1 MGFPQFANID
11 NRIYK
16 TMVNRAGNNKEM
28 SELQPWIRVTSTL
41 HKFLT
46 LESIK
51 NVESFTE
58 RYGDTQK
65 SGRVGTDKNGASVYA
80 GNERAFRPSPTIS
93 SLNIS
98 QGNEGLSKKASFTIT
113 AYTKGQAELIINYFM
128 EPGVHCLIEFGF
140 NQNQSVSQKCQF
152 GGSVE
157 TKSGDIEY
165 SGIPGYASY
174 KSKESDDTSATC
186 EVIRYKNIAYVR
198 EKRKRSNGTYDAMLA
213 IITGGNTNFGDNE
226 SYNIDVECTSI
237 GELPAYLQHHKNI
250 QTTNGKSPI
259 QFSKR
264 FPPEEFS
271 DYGDDDKGSAVEIGK
286 SLFKQMF
293 NELPAHKRMKKVR
306 DLVDQKWATN
316 PSNFVNMD
324 KEIRTTLTEEVKSG
338 MLALTS
344 NENLEQLSTEISSNG
359 VTEKATA
366 QQGEDAKKSLQV
378 SLSDDNTKTGIGDN
392 VVGKIPSDQPLFSD
406 RRYIKVA
413 LAFTILEMQPNTSD
427 EIPVICQNGST
438 VSPLYINWQDTIC
451 KGHKHMYS
459 VDPNTLYVPNK
470 HHPRFRIEGAFVDPV
485 TEIKEGKESITAFTN
500 PIPNLLVADD
510 DGKNVTFNEGPSV
523 ITDMHP
529 NTHDDFEGYS
539 YFPSNTPLKCGSQ
552 ENSDASFNV
561 VEANAFNWGY
571 LRNLYIDFDFFIQT
585 IQQNSYLS
593 KDILYTLLN
602 GLSGGVNMM
611 WDFQIVEQ
619 CSIDYNQ
626 SRTENGN
633 DKDDFYQWY
642 SRYIRGATDESGP
655 MPGQEELAVVDLSF
669 FGKQTPTPSLGIAGF
684 QSRGL
689 KSPFLSATL
698 KFDIPSAMKGQI
710 TAQRRKGGNTQNP
723 NLEQKDKNFKQ
734 SNDTKEP
741 LFSYLTDSV
750 GEMIYHFNNHGAGKQ
765 RQLALQ
771 KQEEQRQDQ
780 MAKEGD
786 SDAEYNE
793 AVEAEGPWYKKAGNW
808 ISETYQST
816 KEGTKKLLG
825 FDTEKVGEVRN
836 ANYEM
841 VLGNA
846 NVIPSTQDRKANL
859 DLIQGFADVYTG
871 NNTTLDKVAK
881 VSAWKDTQILKIIS
895 DYDARDANAASK
907 QHSIILPIEFEFEIP
922 GISGFKM
929 GDTFTIIDLP
939 KKQYCERYFQVVEVS
954 HQIEQS
960 IWKTKIRGAMR
971 NEKSGYKDGVSP
983 KTYDDIILANKTFKK
998 IDKPE

>member
-11 NRIYK
+11 GRIYN
-16 TMVNRAGNNKEM
+16 TMVNRAGNNKKM

-41 HKFLT
+41 HEFLT

-51 NVESFTE
+51 NVESFSE

-140 NQNQSVSQKCQF
+140 NQNQSVLQKCTF

-157 TKSGDIEY
+157 TKSGALQY
-165 SGIPGYASY
+165 HGIPGYAS
-174 KSKESDDTSATC
+174 SKNRESNDTSATC

-271 DYGDDDKGSAVEIGK
+271 DYGPDNKGSSEEIGK

-293 NELPAHKRMKKVR
+293 NELPAHKRMTKVKN
-306 DLVDQKWATN
+306 LIGQSWAYH

-324 KEIRTTLTEEVKSG
+324 KQIRTTLTEEVKGG

-344 NENLEQLSTEISSNG
+344 NENLQQLSEEISSNG
-359 VTEKATA
+359 ITEKATA

-378 SLSDDNTKTGIGDN
+378 SDDNVNTKAGIGDN
-392 VVGKIPSDQPLFSD
+392 VVGKIPGDQPLFSD

-427 EIPVICQNGST
+427 EIPVICQDGTT

-459 VDPNTLYVPNK
+459 VDPNTLYIPNFN
-470 HHPRFRIEGAFVDPV
+470 HPRFRIEGAFMDPV
-485 TEIKEGKESITAFTN
+485 AEINEGKETITAFTN
-500 PIPNLLVADD
+500 PIPNLLVVNPET
-510 DGKNVTFNEGPSV
+510 GEVSFNEHRGNT

-529 NTHDDFEGYS
+529 NPHGAKMYS

-552 ENSDASFNV
+552 RDSDVSFNV
-561 VEANAFNWGY
+561 VEANAFDWGY

-593 KDILYTLLN
+593 KDIMYTLLN

-642 SRYIRGATDESGP
+642 SRYIRGATNESGP

-710 TAQRRKGGNTQNP
+710 VAQRRKSGNTHNP
-723 NLEQKDKNFKQ
+723 NLEQKEKNFKQ
-734 SNDTKEP
+734 SNDTREP

-750 GEMIYHFNNHGAGKQ
+750 GEMIYHFNNYGAGKQ
-765 RQLALQ
+765 RQLAL
-771 KQEEQRQDQ
+771 KNQEEQRQAQ
-780 MAKEGD
+780 IAKDGGYTD
-786 SDAEYNE
+786 VEYNE
-793 AVEAEGPWYKKAGNW
+793 AVAAEEPNWKKAGNW
-808 ISETYQST
+808 LSEKYNSA
-816 KEGTKKLLG
+816 KEGIKSGLG
-825 FDTEKVGEVRN
+825 FDTEKIGEVRN

-846 NVIPSTQDRKANL
+846 NVVPCTQDRNAEL
-859 DLIQGFADVYTG
+859 DLIQGLADVVTS
-871 NNTTLDKVAK
+871 NNTTLDEVAK

-895 DYDARDANAASK
+895 DYDAKLENKNK

-971 NEKSGYKDGVSP
+971 NEKSGYSDKVSP
-983 KTYDDIILANKTFKK
+983 KTYGDVILGKN
-998 IDKPE
+998 E

>member
-11 NRIYK
+11 GRIYK
-16 TMVNRAGNNKEM
+16 TMVNRAGNNKSM

-41 HKFLT
+41 HEFLT

-51 NVESFTE
+51 NVESFSE
-58 RYGDTQK
+58 KYGDTQK
-65 SGRVGTDKNGASVYA
+65 SGRVGVNKNGASIYA

-93 SLNIS
+93 ALDIS

-140 NQNQSVSQKCQF
+140 NQNQSVSQKCTF
-152 GGSVE
+152 GGNIE
-157 TKSGDIEY
+157 TKSGAIVYD
-165 SGIPGYASY
+165 GIPGNASD
-174 KSKESDDTSATC
+174 KSKESNDTSATC

-198 EKRKRSNGTYDAMLA
+198 EKRKRSNGSYDAMLA

-250 QTTNGKSPI
+250 QTTDTGSPTA
-259 QFSKR
+259 FSKR
-264 FPPEEFS
+264 FNPAEFS
-271 DYGDDDKGSAVEIGK
+271 DYGPDDKGSAEEIGK
-286 SLFKQMF
+286 SLFKQMY
-293 NELPAHKRMKKVR
+293 NELPAHKRMTKVYN
-306 DLVDQKWATN
+306 LVDEKWAIH

-344 NENLEQLSTEISSNG
+344 NDKLEQTAEEISSNG
-359 VTEKATA
+359 IVEKATA
-366 QQGEDAKKSLQV
+366 QQNEEKDKKTLQV
-378 SLSDDNTKTGIGDN
+378 NADNVNTKTGIGDN
-392 VVGKIPSDQPLFSD
+392 VVGKIPGDQPLFSD

-427 EIPVICQNGST
+427 EIPVICQDGTT

-459 VDPNTLYVPNK
+459 VDPNTLYIPNK
-470 HHPRFRIEGAFVDPV
+470 NHPRFRIEGAFMDPV
-485 TEIKEGKESITAFTN
+485 TEINEGKETITAFTN

-510 DGKNVTFNEGPSV
+510 EGNVTFNEDRDNT

-529 NTHDDFEGYS
+529 EPHGAEKYS
-539 YFPSNTPLKCGSQ
+539 WFPSNEALKCGSQ
-552 ENSDASFNV
+552 RDSDVSFNYT
-561 VEANAFNWGY
+561 EQDKFNWGY

-593 KDILYTLLN
+593 KDVMYTLLN

-642 SRYIRGATDESGP
+642 STYIRGATDESGP
-655 MPGQEELAVVDLSF
+655 TPGQEELAVVDLNF
-669 FGKQTPTPSLGIAGF
+669 FGKQTPQPSLGIAGF

-710 TAQRRKGGNTQNP
+710 VAQRRKSGNTHNP

-734 SNDTKEP
+734 GDNTKQP

-750 GEMIYHFNNHGAGKQ
+750 GEMIYHFNNHGAGKK
-765 RQLALQ
+765 RQLAL
-771 KQEEQRQDQ
+771 KEQEERRQAFDND
-780 MAKEGD
+780 E
-786 SDAEYNE
+786 EYKE
-793 AVEAEGPWYKKAGNW
+793 AVEAEKPWYKKIGKS
-808 ISETYQST
+808 ISETYDAAKEST
-816 KEGTKKLLG
+816 KSFLG
-825 FDTEKVGEVRN
+825 FDTDKQSEVRN

-846 NVIPSTQDRKANL
+846 NVVPFTQDRNAEL
-859 DLIQGFADVYTG
+859 DLIQGFADVMTS
-871 NNTTLDKVAK
+871 NNTTLDEVAR

-895 DYDARDANAASK
+895 DYDARDANGKSK

-960 IWKTKIRGAMR
+960 IWKTKIRGKMR
-971 NEKSGYKDGVSP
+971 NEKSGYSADVSP
-983 KTYDDIILANKTFKK
+983 KEYDDVILGKK
-998 IDKPE
+998 E

>member
-11 NRIYK
+11 SRIYK
-16 TMVNRAGNNKEM
+16 TMVNRAGNNKGM

-41 HKFLT
+41 HEFLT

-51 NVESFTE
+51 NIESFSE
-58 RYGDTQK
+58 KYGDTQK
-65 SGRVGTDKNGASVYA
+65 SGRVGTNKNGTSIYA

-93 SLNIS
+93 ALDIS

-152 GGSVE
+152 GGNVE
-157 TKSGDIEY
+157 TKSGGLSY
-165 SGIPGYASY
+165 NGLPGQSTYAS
-174 KSKESDDTSATC
+174 KDSSDTSATC
-186 EVIRYKNIAYVR
+186 EVIRYKNIAYVQ
-198 EKRKRSNGTYDAMLA
+198 EKRKKSNGSYDAMLA

-226 SYNIDVECTSI
+226 SYNINVECTSI

-250 QTTNGKSPI
+250 QTTDVGSPN

-264 FPPEEFS
+264 YNPAEFS
-271 DYGDDDKGSAVEIGK
+271 DYGKDDKGSTEEIGK

-293 NELPAHKRMKKVR
+293 NELPAHKRMKKVK
-306 DLVDQKWATN
+306 DLDALPWAIH

-324 KEIRTTLTEEVKSG
+324 KEIRTTLTEDVKNG

-344 NENLEQLSTEISSNG
+344 NEKLEQTAEEISSNG
-359 VTEKATA
+359 IAEKAQA
-366 QQGEDAKKSLQV
+366 QNNKEEIKESLQV
-378 SLSDDNTKTGIGDN
+378 SADNVNTKAGIGDN
-392 VVGKIPSDQPLFSD
+392 VVGKIPCDQPLFSD

-427 EIPVICQNGST
+427 EIPIICQDGTT
-438 VSPLYINWQDTIC
+438 VSPLFINWQDTIC
-451 KGHKHMYS
+451 KAHKHIYS
-459 VDPNTLYVPNK
+459 VDPNTLYIPNK
-470 HHPRFRIEGAFVDPV
+470 NHPRFRIEGAFMDPV
-485 TEIKEGKESITAFTN
+485 EEIKDGKETITAFTN

-510 DGKNVTFNEGPSV
+510 KGVVTFNDIPGNT

-529 NTHDDFEGYS
+529 NPHGAEKYS
-539 YFPSNTPLKCGSQ
+539 YFPSDIPLKCGSQ
-552 ENSDASFNV
+552 RDSDVSYNV
-561 VEANAFNWGY
+561 VEANAFDWGY

-585 IQQNSYLS
+585 IQQTSYLS
-593 KDILYTLLN
+593 KDIMYTLLN
-602 GLSGGVNMM
+602 GLSSGVNMM

-619 CSIDYNQ
+619 CSIDYNK

-633 DKDDFYQWY
+633 EKDDFYKWY
-642 SRYIRGATDESGP
+642 SSNIRQCTEESGP
-655 MPGQEELAVVDLSF
+655 TPGQEELAVVDLNF
-669 FGKQTPTPSLGIAGF
+669 FGKQTQQPSLGIAGF

-710 TAQRRKGGNTQNP
+710 VAQRRKGGNTHNP

-734 SNDTKEP
+734 SDNTKES
-741 LFSYLTDSV
+741 LFSHLTDSV
-750 GEMIYHFNNHGAGKQ
+750 GEMVYHFNNHGAGKI
-765 RQLALQ
+765 RQLKLEANEEAR
-771 KQEEQRQDQ
+771 QEL
-780 MAKEGD
+780 D
-786 SDAEYNE
+786 SDKKYQE
-793 AVEAEGPWYKKAGNW
+793 AVEAEKPWYKRAGKVIGEAYDGVKAS
-808 ISETYQST
+808 I
-816 KEGTKKLLG
+816 G
-825 FDTEKVGEVRN
+825 FDTEKQSEVRN

-846 NVIPSTQDRKANL
+846 NVVPFTQDRKADL
-859 DLIQGFADVYTG
+859 DLIQGFFDGYTG
-871 NNTTLDKVAK
+871 NNTTLDVVAR

-895 DYDARDANAASK
+895 DWDAQESHKSK

-922 GISGFKM
+922 GISGFKI

-960 IWKTKIRGAMR
+960 IWKTKIRGQMR
-971 NEKSGYKDGVSP
+971 NEKSGYKPDVSP
-983 KTYDDIILANKTFKK
+983 KTYDDVILAKTTSVKS
-998 IDKPE
+998 

>member
-11 NRIYK
+11 SRIYN

-41 HKFLT
+41 HEFLT

-51 NVESFTE
+51 NVESFSE

-65 SGRVGTDKNGASVYA
+65 SGRVGVNKNGASIYA

-93 SLNIS
+93 ALNIS

-140 NQNQSVSQKCQF
+140 NQNQSVLQKCTF

-157 TKSGDIEY
+157 TKSGALVYD
-165 SGIPGYASY
+165 GIPGYASY

-198 EKRKRSNGTYDAMLA
+198 EKRKRSNGSYDAMLA

-226 SYNIDVECTSI
+226 SYNIEVECTSI

-250 QTTNGKSPI
+250 QTTDGKSPI

-264 FPPEEFS
+264 FNPEEFS
-271 DYGDDDKGSAVEIGK
+271 DYGPDNKGSSEEIGK

-293 NELPAHKRMKKVR
+293 NELPAHKRMTKVKE
-306 DLVDQKWATN
+306 LIKQKWAIH

-344 NENLEQLSTEISSNG
+344 NENLEQKADEISSNG

-366 QQGEDAKKSLQV
+366 QQNEDFKESLQV
-378 SLSDDNTKTGIGDN
+378 SLTDDNTKAGIGDN
-392 VVGKIPSDQPLFSD
+392 IVGKIPGDQPLFSD

-427 EIPVICQNGST
+427 EIPVICQDGTT

-459 VDPNTLYVPNK
+459 VDPNTLYIPNK
-470 HHPRFRIEGAFVDPV
+470 NHPRFRIEGAFMDPV
-485 TEIKEGKESITAFTN
+485 AEIKAGKESITAFTN
-500 PIPNLLVADD
+500 PIPNLLVSDD
-510 DGKNVTFNEGPSV
+510 KGNVTFNEAPGNT

-529 NTHDDFEGYS
+529 KPHGAKKYS
-539 YFPSNTPLKCGSQ
+539 WFPSNEALKCGSQ
-552 ENSDASFNV
+552 RDSDVSFNYT
-561 VEANAFNWGY
+561 EQDAFNWGY

-669 FGKQTPTPSLGIAGF
+669 FGKQTSQPSLGIAGF

-750 GEMIYHFNNHGAGKQ
+750 GEMIYHFNNHGAGKK
-765 RQLALQ
+765 RQFALQ
-771 KQEEQRQDQ
+771 KQEEARQDFDNDEEY
-780 MAKEGD
+780 KEKE
-786 SDAEYNE
+786 S
-793 AVEAEGPWYKKAGNW
+793 EAEGPSWKKTGKW
-808 ISETYQST
+808 ISEAYDSA
-816 KEGTKKLLG
+816 KEGTKSFLG
-825 FDTEKVGEVRN
+825 FDTEKIGEVRN

-846 NVIPSTQDRKANL
+846 NVVPFTQDRNAEL
-859 DLIQGFADVYTG
+859 DLIQGFADVITS
-871 NNTTLDKVAK
+871 NNTTLDEVAR
-881 VSAWKDTQILKIIS
+881 VSSWKDTQILKIIS
-895 DYDARDANAASK
+895 DYDARDANGNAK

-971 NEKSGYKDGVSP
+971 NEKSGYTAGVSP
-983 KTYDDIILANKTFKK
+983 KTYADVILPKTTSKK
-998 IDKPE
+998 P

>member
-11 NRIYK
+11 GRIYK
-16 TMVNRAGNNKEM
+16 TMVNRAGNNKSM

-41 HKFLT
+41 HEFLT

-51 NVESFTE
+51 NVESFSE
-58 RYGDTQK
+58 KYGDTQK
-65 SGRVGTDKNGASVYA
+65 SGRVGVNKNGASIYA

-93 SLNIS
+93 ALDIS

-113 AYTKGQAELIINYFM
+113 AYTKGQAELIMDYFM

-140 NQNQSVSQKCQF
+140 NQNQSVSQKCTF
-152 GGSVE
+152 GGNIE
-157 TKSGDIEY
+157 TKSGAIVYD
-165 SGIPGYASY
+165 GIPGNASD
-174 KSKESDDTSATC
+174 KSKESNDTSATC

-198 EKRKRSNGTYDAMLA
+198 EKRKRSNGSYDAMLA

-250 QTTNGKSPI
+250 QTTDTDSPTA
-259 QFSKR
+259 FSKR
-264 FPPEEFS
+264 FDPAEFS
-271 DYGDDDKGSAVEIGK
+271 DYGLDDKGNTEEIGK
-286 SLFKQMF
+286 SLFKQMY
-293 NELPAHKRMKKVR
+293 NELPAHKRMTKVYK
-306 DLVDQKWATN
+306 LVEEKWAIH

-344 NENLEQLSTEISSNG
+344 NDKLEQTAEEISSNG
-359 VTEKATA
+359 IVEKATA
-366 QQGEDAKKSLQV
+366 QQNEEKDKEGLQINADNV
-378 SLSDDNTKTGIGDN
+378 NTKTGIGDN

-427 EIPVICQNGST
+427 EIPVICQDGTT

-459 VDPNTLYVPNK
+459 VDPNTLYIPNK
-470 HHPRFRIEGAFVDPV
+470 NHPRFRIEGAFMDPV
-485 TEIKEGKESITAFTN
+485 TEINEGKETITAFTN

-510 DGKNVTFNEGPSV
+510 EGNVTFNEDRDNT

-529 NTHDDFEGYS
+529 EPHGAEKYS
-539 YFPSNTPLKCGSQ
+539 WFPSNEALKCGSQ
-552 ENSDASFNV
+552 RDSDVSFNYT
-561 VEANAFNWGY
+561 EQDAFNWGY

-593 KDILYTLLN
+593 KDVMYTLLN

-626 SRTENGN
+626 SKTENGN

-642 SRYIRGATDESGP
+642 ATFKRGATDESGP
-655 MPGQEELAVVDLSF
+655 NPGQEELAVVDLNF
-669 FGKQTPTPSLGIAGF
+669 FGKQTPQPSLGIAGF

-710 TAQRRKGGNTQNP
+710 VAQRRKSGNTHNP

-734 SNDTKEP
+734 GDNTKQP

-750 GEMIYHFNNHGAGKQ
+750 GEMIYHFNNHGAGKK
-765 RQLALQ
+765 RQLAL
-771 KQEEQRQDQ
+771 KEQEERRQAFDNDE
-780 MAKEGD
+780 KYE
-786 SDAEYNE
+786 E
-793 AVEAEGPWYKKAGNW
+793 AVEAEKPWYKKTGKW
-808 ISETYQST
+808 FSEKY
-816 KEGTKKLLG
+816 EGAKSWVG
-825 FDTEKVGEVRN
+825 FDTDKQSEVRN

-846 NVIPSTQDRKANL
+846 NVVPFTQDRNAEL
-859 DLIQGFADVYTG
+859 DLIQGFADVMTS
-871 NNTTLDKVAK
+871 NNTTLDEVAR

-895 DYDARDANAASK
+895 DYDARDANGKSK

-960 IWKTKIRGAMR
+960 IWKTKIRGKMR
-971 NEKSGYKDGVSP
+971 NEKSGYSADVSP
-983 KTYDDIILANKTFKK
+983 KEYDDVILGKK
-998 IDKPE
+998 E